1 MRIYRA
7 NLVISKALTINYA
20 SFCHNVFAV
29 ILDVFVKEINFL
41 SKIISICLHSMK
53 NQHPDFPHVLLKEP
67 QTGRVLPQKVPPLD
81 CKPHF
86 FLYWWKRERTK
97 QQGRECR
104 GGSEA
109 AELRSLVAS
118 PVSSVSNMWIVEAQR
133 LLANDKSLR
142 KGANRGT
149 CRPFSVRKPL
159 TEDAFIDADPKVVG
173 ESLNKLLF

>member
-7 NLVISKALTINYA
+7 NLVISKALTNNYV

-86 FLYWWKRERTK
+86 FYTGGRERGRITK
-97 QQGRECR
+97 
-104 GGSEA
+104 
-109 AELRSLVAS
+109 
-118 PVSSVSNMWIVEAQR
+118 
-133 LLANDKSLR
+133 
-142 KGANRGT
+142 
-149 CRPFSVRKPL
+149 
-159 TEDAFIDADPKVVG
+159 G
-173 ESLNKLLF
+173 ESAEEGVKLQSCAHW